1 MSYLRKLTPLL
12 VFGLLLVNLSGC
24 SRQPRQPA
32 YLWIDA
38 IANWEMISSPAVIL
52 EVCQQARRA
61 GFTGLLVDVKPI
73 TGEVLYPSK
82 VAPRMTEWKGA
93 VSPGGFDYLND
104 FVRLGHENKLQ
115 VFAVV
120 NVFTGG
126 HRRFKKG
133 IVYSNYPDWQAVA
146 YTPDGLRPMS
156 EVEGVEAVF
165 LQPSRRTV
173 QEHELAI
180 LDEIVRHYPVDGVVL
195 NRVQYSGLET
205 DFSESSRSAFQ
216 YFLGHKVEHWP
227 QDVYT
232 YQHGRRVAGPL
243 YRDWLL
249 FRASVIHDFVKEAR
263 DRVKA
268 ARPRALFG
276 LYAGAWYPQTPTTGL
291 NWASRK
297 APRISPWPDS
307 SFRKTAVADLLDL
320 LFSGLY
326 YEHLE
331 PQELPPGMPE
341 ELRGWYAI
349 DSAADS
355 VKNVVAGACPV
366 YGGLLLS
373 QFRQQPKK
381 LERAVAICSAK
392 LDGIML
398 FDLVYIEQFKWWKQI
413 RTVLHKRGRS

>member
-1 MSYLRKLTPLL
+1 MSRIRKGALVLL
-12 VFGLLLVNLSGC
+12 VGFSLANMSGC
-24 SRQPRQPA
+24 GRQPPQPT

-38 IANWEMISSPAVIL
+38 VANWERISSPAVIL
-52 EVCQQARRA
+52 DICERAHRA

-115 VFAVV
+115 VLAVV
-120 NVFTGG
+120 NVFAGG

-156 EVEGVEAVF
+156 ELEGVEAVF

-232 YQHGRRVAGPL
+232 YDHGRRVAGPL

-276 LYAGAWYPQTPTTGL
+276 VYAGAWYPQSPTTGL
-291 NWASRK
+291 NWASRA
-297 APRISPWPDS
+297 APRIYPWPDS
-307 SFRKTAVADLLDL
+307 SFRRTAVADLLDL
-320 LFSGLY
+320 LVSGLY

-331 PQELPPGMPE
+331 PSELPPGMPG

-355 VKNVVAGACPV
+355 VKAVVAGACPV

-381 LERAVAICSAK
+381 LQRAVEICRTK
-392 LDGIML
+392 LDGVML
-398 FDLVYIEQFKWWKQI
+398 FDLVYVEELGWWKQV
-413 RTVLHKRGRS
+413 RTVLHRRSRD

>member
-1 MSYLRKLTPLL
+1 MSRLRSLVVFLL
-12 VFGLLLVNLSGC
+12 FGLLLLNLSGC
-24 SRQPRQPA
+24 GRKPQKPA

-52 EVCQQARRA
+52 EICQKAQQAGFA
-61 GFTGLLVDVKPI
+61 GLVVDVKPI

-104 FVRLGHENKLQ
+104 FVRLGHENNLH
-115 VFAVV
+115 VLAAV

-156 EVEGVEAVF
+156 ELEGVEAVF

-173 QEHELAI
+173 QEYELSV
-180 LDEIVRHYPVDGVVL
+180 LDEIVRHYPVEGVVL

-216 YFLGHKVEHWP
+216 YFLGHKVENWP
-227 QDVYT
+227 EDVYT
-232 YQHGRRVAGPL
+232 YDHGRRVAGPL

-263 DRVKA
+263 ERVKA
-268 ARPRALFG
+268 ARPGALFG
-276 LYAGAWYPQTPTTGL
+276 LYAGAWYPQSPTTGL
-291 NWASRK
+291 NWASRS
-297 APRISPWPDS
+297 APRIYPWPDS
-307 SFRKTAVADLLDL
+307 SFRRTAVADLLDM

-326 YEHLE
+326 YERLE
-331 PQELPPGMPE
+331 PSELPPGMPE

-355 VKNVVAGACPV
+355 VRTVVAGACPV

-381 LERAVAICSAK
+381 LERAVRICRSK
-392 LDGIML
+392 LDGVML
-398 FDLVYIEQFKWWKQI
+398 FDLVHVEQFRWWRQI
-413 RTVLHKRGRS
+413 RKILRARK